1 MNGCAFLLANPAGR
15 CWAERDADN
24 LFAEQAQYDE
34 MSHRGH
40 IMVLKH
46 EMIPPEMNPISSYDP
61 MHFAGQE
68 ALQWDR

>member
-1 MNGCAFLLANPAGR
+1 
-15 CWAERDADN
+15 
-24 LFAEQAQYDE
+24 
-34 MSHRGH
+34 
-40 IMVLKH
+40 MVLKH